1 MPRVLVFDFG
11 NVLLRWDPHA
21 ILQRAGAIETG
32 AETSERIAR
41 AFASALWT
49 DFDRGLAPADEVVA
63 GLERRTSLPEVVCR
77 QFIEHAPDWLEPIT
91 PSVRLLEELFDARDQ
106 GAMDAR
112 IAFLSNM
119 PAPWAAVLRDRHAWI
134 ARFDCGV
141 FSGEVGHV
149 KPEPAIYR
157 RLESAVRSRRSA
169 DQDGIGVATGCDIHL
184 LDDTPGHVEAARR
197 LGWSGACVTGPDA
210 LAAAVTAWR
219 RSQ

>member
-91 PSVRLLEELFDARDQ
+91 PSVRLLEELFDARDR

-119 PAPWAAVLRDRHAWI
+119 PAPWAAVLR
-134 ARFDCGV
+134 
-141 FSGEVGHV
+141 
-149 KPEPAIYR
+149 
-157 RLESAVRSRRSA
+157 
-169 DQDGIGVATGCDIHL
+169 
-184 LDDTPGHVEAARR
+184 
-197 LGWSGACVTGPDA
+197 
-210 LAAAVTAWR
+210 
-219 RSQ
+219 